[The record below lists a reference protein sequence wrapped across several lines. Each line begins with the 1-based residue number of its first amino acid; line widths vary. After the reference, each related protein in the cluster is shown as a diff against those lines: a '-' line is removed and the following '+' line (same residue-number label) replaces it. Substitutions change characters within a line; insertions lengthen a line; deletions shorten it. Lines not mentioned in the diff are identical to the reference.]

1 MSLRFDLA
9 SFTRAII
16 LFAILLLLATFGR
29 NLGWIRS
36 FLGDV
41 LAVAWVFYAI
51 RTVVTARASS
61 IALIAFVVGGA
72 VELAQ
77 YVLASIDAQI
87 PNPILR
93 VIFGATPDWWDVLAY
108 AIGAVLVL
116 GLDALGEQRRLR
128 NKARLE

>member
-1 MSLRFDLA
+1 MSPRFDPA
-9 SFTRAII
+9 SFARAVI
-16 LFAILLLLATFGR
+16 LFAILILLATFGR

-51 RTVVTARASS
+51 RTVIKANA
-61 IALIAFVVGGA
+61 ALIALLAFAVGA
-72 VELAQ
+72 VVEFAQ
-77 YVLASIDAQI
+77 YILTSMDVQI

-93 VIFGATPDWWDVLAY
+93 VVFGATPDWWDVLAY

-116 GLDALGEQRRLR
+116 SLDAVERAVKQQ
-128 NKARLE
+128 KA

>member
-1 MSLRFDLA
+1 MSPRFDPA
-9 SFTRAII
+9 SFARAVI
-16 LFAILLLLATFGR
+16 LFAILILLATFGR

-51 RTVVTARASS
+51 RTAIKANA
-61 IALIAFVVGGA
+61 ALIALLAFAVGA
-72 VELAQ
+72 VVEFAQ
-77 YVLASIDAQI
+77 YILTSMDVQI

-93 VIFGATPDWWDVLAY
+93 VVFGATPDWWDVLAY

-116 GLDALGEQRRLR
+116 SLDAMERTVTQG
-128 NKARLE
+128 KA